1 MPDVVVIDASIA
13 MKWLI
18 IEEDSD
24 KARTLGRSWRNDSV
38 RLAAPHIVLAEVSNA
53 LYQRV
58 RRDLMS
64 VAYARG
70 LLRRFVLNGLE
81 VHHTVHLYQRAIE
94 IASQLNQGAS
104 YDSLYLALAES
115 LDCDLWTADAR
126 FYRAARG
133 RYPRVRL
140 LAELDPQA

>member
-1 MPDVVVIDASIA
+1 MHDVVVIDASIA

-38 RLAAPHIVLAEVSNA
+38 RLAAPHIILAEVSNA

-70 LLRRFVLNGLE
+70 LLRRFALDGLE
-81 VHHTVHLYQRAIE
+81 VHHTVSLYQRAIE
-94 IASQLNQGAS
+94 IASQLEQGAS
-104 YDSLYLALAES
+104 YDSLYLALAQS
-115 LDCDLWTADAR
+115 LDCEYWTADIR
-126 FYRAARG
+126 FHRAARPL
-133 RYPRVRL
+133 YENLRL
-140 LAELDPQA
+140 LSEFDPLA